1 MKFTRVF
8 LIKKPVVVKKPII
21 GSWMEH
27 RQSEDEVVIQ
37 SEIIHKNIVR
47 LTGRCV
53 EMDTPMIVYE
63 YLSNG
68 SLDDILHKDNKVPL
82 NLDVRLRTAV
92 ESALGLAYMHS
103 QTHTKILH
111 GDVKPAN
118 ILLDGNFVPK
128 ISDFGLS
135 RLITSEEQY
144 TLRIS
149 GDITFI
155 DPVYLETGLVT
166 EKSDVYSFEIVILEL
181 ISRKRAS
188 HSDDNS
194 LVKRFLRVHNKGE
207 KATELFDKEISVTD
221 DLEVLHNLAGIAVEC
236 LKLDVDQRP
245 SMTDVAERIL
255 ILKRSR
261 RLQVDRIV

>member
-1 MKFTRVF
+1 
-8 LIKKPVVVKKPII
+8 
-21 GSWMEH
+21 MEH
-27 RQSEDEVVIQ
+27 RQSENEVVIQ

-47 LTGRCV
+47 LTGCCV

-82 NLDVRLRTAV
+82 NLDVRLIIAV

-135 RLITSEEQY
+135 RLITSEQQY

-245 SMTDVAERIL
+245 SMTDVAERLL